1 VRKSIKAAMR
11 ELDEFRALTNPE
23 EQESVVLVIDR
34 LDDLL
39 AAASLSGI
47 RVEDLSR
54 YAAGDFKSLPP
65 VFKSLLDYR
74 DRVKA
79 LTDVDG
85 NETGLKNDT
94 IEGWREFLETY
105 PDSPKAE
112 AASFRMTRLVA
123 RQYRTS
129 RRISAFHFPEA
140 PIPNGYKRLEVA
152 RMDPANDPEAVIAAI
167 RQHEA
172 RFPAGRYRDDLN
184 LLMAGALIDSGK
196 FAQALVL
203 LDSILANPVQ
213 RDLHVVAS
221 LEFAEIAQRLIDPE
235 QRAQAAKAIRRSPG
249 AMKRLALLVD
259 GDTFL
264 SRLKPLMPWL
274 ENG

>member
-1 VRKSIKAAMR
+1 
-11 ELDEFRALTNPE
+11 
-23 EQESVVLVIDR
+23 
-34 LDDLL
+34 
-39 AAASLSGI
+39 
-47 RVEDLSR
+47 
-54 YAAGDFKSLPP
+54 
-65 VFKSLLDYR
+65 
-74 DRVKA
+74 
-79 LTDVDG
+79 
-85 NETGLKNDT
+85 
-94 IEGWREFLETY
+94 
-105 PDSPKAE
+105 
-112 AASFRMTRLVA
+112 
-123 RQYRTS
+123 
-129 RRISAFHFPEA
+129 
-140 PIPNGYKRLEVA
+140 
-152 RMDPANDPEAVIAAI
+152 MDPANDPEAVIAAI